1 MQKIWALLLFGLYL
15 SSSLSGEEVKSEEK
29 PRCELKEGYSETR
42 HETVINGNP
51 IAYKAVAG
59 TFMLKDIKCEPT
71 ASLFFIS
78 YTKEG
83 AENEQRPVTFCF
95 NGGPG
100 SSSVWLHLGTFGPK
114 RVALSDKGDSLP
126 PFHLIDNE
134 FSILDQ
140 TDLVFI
146 DPVSTGFS
154 QAIPTDKAK
163 SFHGVEED
171 IKSVAEFIR
180 IYLTRFNRWNSPKF
194 IAGESYGATR
204 AAGLAGHLHDKY
216 FINVNGIILI
226 SSILNFQSIDFN
238 AGNDM
243 SYIMFLPSYTAT
255 AWYHHMLAPDL
266 QNAPLPEVLQEARE
280 FVSGEYLMALFQG
293 SQLSKEN
300 RALITQKLSRLTGL
314 TPEYIA
320 RTNLRIDNMRYM
332 KELLRNRN
340 QTVGRFDSR
349 ILGMDAD
356 AAGEMFDYDPS
367 MNAIFGA
374 FTSTFNN
381 YVKNDL
387 KWETDNRYQILNNVQ
402 PWDYGSGN
410 QCFNVADTLRSVMA
424 KNFNLRVFVANGY
437 FDLATPFFGT
447 EYTFNH
453 LGMDR
458 ALLNHVTMKYYE
470 AGHMMYIYL
479 PALKQLKVDLS
490 HFYLNT
496 LENQERE
503 EGNK

>member
-1 MQKIWALLLFGLYL
+1 MRKIWAIVLLALHM
-15 SSSLSGEEVKSEEK
+15 SSSLIGEEAKPEEK
-29 PRCELKEGYSETR
+29 AKCEFKEAFSETR

-59 TFMLKDIKCEPT
+59 TFVLKDVKCEPT
-71 ASLFFIS
+71 ASFFFVS

-83 AENEQRPVTFCF
+83 AEDTQRPVTFCF

-134 FSILDQ
+134 YSILDQ
-140 TDLVFI
+140 TDLVYI

-154 QAIPTDKAK
+154 QAIPADKAK

-180 IYLTRFNRWNSPKF
+180 IYLTRFSRWNSPKF

-204 AAGLAGHLHDKY
+204 AAGLVGHLHDKY

-243 SYIMFLPSYTAT
+243 SYLMFLPSYTAT

-266 QNAPLPEVLQEARE
+266 QNTPLTEVLQEARE
-280 FVSGEYLMALFQG
+280 FVSKEYLVALFQG
-293 SQLSKEN
+293 SQLSQEE
-300 RALITQKLSRLTGL
+300 RGRITQKLSRLTGL

-320 RTNLRIDNMRYM
+320 RTNLRIDNMRFM
-332 KELLRNRN
+332 KELLRGRN

-356 AAGEMFDYDPS
+356 GAGETFDYDPS
-367 MNAIFGA
+367 ISAIFGA

-381 YVKNDL
+381 YVRNDL

-402 PWDYGSGN
+402 PWDYGTGN

-424 KNFNLRVFVANGY
+424 KNFYMRVFVANGY

-453 LGMDR
+453 LGMDKS
-458 ALLNHVTMKYYE
+458 LLENVTMKYYD

-479 PALKQLKVDLS
+479 PALKQLKADLS
-490 HFYLNT
+490 NYYLKT

-503 EGNK
+503 EGN